1 VEDWELRIHEI
12 LGEDSERSE
21 ENAMRF
27 SSHLT
32 GNLRLPVKV
41 TGREDF
47 PWEEPY
53 VLGGWSRTEYARLKK
68 DNPSFTD
75 SFELLELLP
84 SAENDDVQAKIKR
97 ISDRKVFTIGLSWLQ
112 AEDESSKKFT
122 LLDDYGMWHAN
133 Y

>member
-1 VEDWELRIHEI
+1 
-12 LGEDSERSE
+12 
-21 ENAMRF
+21 
-27 SSHLT
+27 
-32 GNLRLPVKV
+32 
-41 TGREDF
+41 
-47 PWEEPY
+47 

-112 AEDESSKKFT
+112 AEDESSKEFT